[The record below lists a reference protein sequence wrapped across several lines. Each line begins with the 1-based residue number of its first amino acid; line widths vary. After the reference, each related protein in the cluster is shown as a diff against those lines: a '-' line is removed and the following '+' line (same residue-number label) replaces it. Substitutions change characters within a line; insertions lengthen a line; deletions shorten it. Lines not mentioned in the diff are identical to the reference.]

1 MGPIVQATP
10 ESPLVRETPIVVGNA
25 AISKLKQSVSA
36 SLEKSDPDAWLSAG
50 LDSSDA
56 ATPAKETI
64 AQLGRDDR
72 KSTRC
77 NVPPARQSCTL
88 KVGGNLAPALV
99 VDKSA
104 GGFAVL
110 IDNLDGLKVGT
121 KSELHTDSGK
131 FKVRIVYINKVA
143 RPLNAPAGSPDSWY
157 RLGTKKQR
165 SFILF

>member
-1 MGPIVQATP
+1 MNPIAQATP
-10 ESPLVRETPIVVGNA
+10 ESPIGRETPIVVGNA
-25 AISKLKQSVSA
+25 AIAKLKQSLSPSA
-36 SLEKSDPDAWLSAG
+36 EKNDPDAWLSAG
-50 LDSSDA
+50 LDSSEA
-56 ATPAKETI
+56 ATPAKETA
-64 AQLGRDDR
+64 AQLSRDDR

-77 NVPPARQSCTL
+77 NVPPTRQACTL
-88 KVGGNLAPALV
+88 KVGGNLVPALV

-121 KSELHTDSGK
+121 KSELQTDSGK
-131 FKVRIVYINKVA
+131 FKIRIVYINKVA
-143 RPLNAPAGSPDSWY
+143 RPLNAPAGSSDSWY